1 MNFPYYIARRY
12 LFSKKSTNAINVISF
27 ISMAGVAVA
36 SMALI
41 ITLSVFN
48 GFHDLVASLFT
59 AMDPQLV
66 VVPREGKTVPADDP
80 LLDQIRKMPEVDV
93 AMDCVEDNALAVFG
107 DRQAMVKIK
116 GVEDNFTE
124 LTHINDI
131 LYGEGEF
138 SLHAANLQYGIIG
151 IRLAQELGTG
161 THFRGF
167 MSIYAPQREGQLD
180 LNDPTSGFVAD
191 SLMSPGVVF
200 AVHQGKYDK
209 GFIVTSIAF
218 ARNLFGQQG
227 MLTSLELRI
236 KEGNS
241 LDAVKRKI
249 QKIAGDKYRVLDRYE
264 QQADTFRIM
273 QIEKFIAYIFL
284 TFILLVATF
293 NIIGSLS
300 MLIIEKK
307 NDVQTLRNLGAD
319 NKHISQ
325 IFRLEGQMITA
336 IGAIAGI
343 VIGLLLCWL
352 QQTFGLIRLGNESG
366 SFIVNAYP
374 VSVHY
379 TDVVIIFITVMA
391 VGWLSTSFLHKLTD

>member
-1 MNFPYYIARRY
+1 
-12 LFSKKSTNAINVISF
+12 
-27 ISMAGVAVA
+27 
-36 SMALI
+36 
-41 ITLSVFN
+41 
-48 GFHDLVASLFT
+48 
-59 AMDPQLV
+59 
-66 VVPREGKTVPADDP
+66 
-80 LLDQIRKMPEVDV
+80 
-93 AMDCVEDNALAVFG
+93 
-107 DRQAMVKIK
+107 
-116 GVEDNFTE
+116 
-124 LTHINDI
+124 
-131 LYGEGEF
+131 
-138 SLHAANLQYGIIG
+138 
-151 IRLAQELGTG
+151 
-161 THFRGF
+161 

-325 IFRLEGQMITA
+325 IFRMEGQMITA

>member
-1 MNFPYYIARRY
+1 
-12 LFSKKSTNAINVISF
+12 
-27 ISMAGVAVA
+27 
-36 SMALI
+36 
-41 ITLSVFN
+41 
-48 GFHDLVASLFT
+48 
-59 AMDPQLV
+59 
-66 VVPREGKTVPADDP
+66 
-80 LLDQIRKMPEVDV
+80 
-93 AMDCVEDNALAVFG
+93 
-107 DRQAMVKIK
+107 
-116 GVEDNFTE
+116 
-124 LTHINDI
+124 
-131 LYGEGEF
+131 
-138 SLHAANLQYGIIG
+138 
-151 IRLAQELGTG
+151 
-161 THFRGF
+161 

>member
-1 MNFPYYIARRY
+1 
-12 LFSKKSTNAINVISF
+12 
-27 ISMAGVAVA
+27 
-36 SMALI
+36 
-41 ITLSVFN
+41 
-48 GFHDLVASLFT
+48 
-59 AMDPQLV
+59 
-66 VVPREGKTVPADDP
+66 
-80 LLDQIRKMPEVDV
+80 
-93 AMDCVEDNALAVFG
+93 
-107 DRQAMVKIK
+107 
-116 GVEDNFTE
+116 
-124 LTHINDI
+124 
-131 LYGEGEF
+131 
-138 SLHAANLQYGIIG
+138 
-151 IRLAQELGTG
+151 
-161 THFRGF
+161 
-167 MSIYAPQREGQLD
+167 
-180 LNDPTSGFVAD
+180 
-191 SLMSPGVVF
+191 
-200 AVHQGKYDK
+200 
-209 GFIVTSIAF
+209 
-218 ARNLFGQQG
+218 

>member
-1 MNFPYYIARRY
+1 
-12 LFSKKSTNAINVISF
+12 
-27 ISMAGVAVA
+27 
-36 SMALI
+36 
-41 ITLSVFN
+41 
-48 GFHDLVASLFT
+48 
-59 AMDPQLV
+59 
-66 VVPREGKTVPADDP
+66 
-80 LLDQIRKMPEVDV
+80 
-93 AMDCVEDNALAVFG
+93 
-107 DRQAMVKIK
+107 
-116 GVEDNFTE
+116 
-124 LTHINDI
+124 
-131 LYGEGEF
+131 
-138 SLHAANLQYGIIG
+138 
-151 IRLAQELGTG
+151 
-161 THFRGF
+161 
-167 MSIYAPQREGQLD
+167 
-180 LNDPTSGFVAD
+180 
-191 SLMSPGVVF
+191 MSPAVVF

>member
-1 MNFPYYIARRY
+1 M
-12 LFSKKSTNAINVISF
+12 
-27 ISMAGVAVA
+27 
-36 SMALI
+36 
-41 ITLSVFN
+41 
-48 GFHDLVASLFT
+48 
-59 AMDPQLV
+59 
-66 VVPREGKTVPADDP
+66 
-80 LLDQIRKMPEVDV
+80 
-93 AMDCVEDNALAVFG
+93 
-107 DRQAMVKIK
+107 
-116 GVEDNFTE
+116 
-124 LTHINDI
+124 
-131 LYGEGEF
+131 
-138 SLHAANLQYGIIG
+138 
-151 IRLAQELGTG
+151 
-161 THFRGF
+161 
-167 MSIYAPQREGQLD
+167 
-180 LNDPTSGFVAD
+180 
-191 SLMSPGVVF
+191 
-200 AVHQGKYDK
+200 
-209 GFIVTSIAF
+209 
-218 ARNLFGQQG
+218 
-227 MLTSLELRI
+227 
-236 KEGNS
+236 
-241 LDAVKRKI
+241 
-249 QKIAGDKYRVLDRYE
+249 LDRYE

>member
-1 MNFPYYIARRY
+1 
-12 LFSKKSTNAINVISF
+12 
-27 ISMAGVAVA
+27 
-36 SMALI
+36 
-41 ITLSVFN
+41 
-48 GFHDLVASLFT
+48 
-59 AMDPQLV
+59 
-66 VVPREGKTVPADDP
+66 
-80 LLDQIRKMPEVDV
+80 
-93 AMDCVEDNALAVFG
+93 
-107 DRQAMVKIK
+107 
-116 GVEDNFTE
+116 
-124 LTHINDI
+124 
-131 LYGEGEF
+131 
-138 SLHAANLQYGIIG
+138 
-151 IRLAQELGTG
+151 
-161 THFRGF
+161 
-167 MSIYAPQREGQLD
+167 
-180 LNDPTSGFVAD
+180 
-191 SLMSPGVVF
+191 MSPGVVF

-366 SFIVNAYP
+366 AFIVNAYP